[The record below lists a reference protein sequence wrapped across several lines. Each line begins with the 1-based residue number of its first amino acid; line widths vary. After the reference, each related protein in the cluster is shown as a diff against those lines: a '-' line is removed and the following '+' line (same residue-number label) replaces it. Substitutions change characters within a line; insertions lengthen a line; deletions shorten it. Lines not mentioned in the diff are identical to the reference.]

1 MIEVDK
7 LNTKFDLIADVF
19 SSYNL
24 NHKEGILFVDKVYNQ
39 LKKRGIFFLT
49 FHQKNLEILDYGK
62 EI

>member
-39 LKKRGIFFLT
+39 LKKEEFFFLLSIKK
-49 FHQKNLEILDYGK
+49 FEILDYGK

>member
-39 LKKRGIFFLT
+39 LKKGGIFFLLSIKK
-49 FHQKNLEILDYGK
+49 FEILDYGK